1 MDFAGF
7 LIGAAGYAVGS
18 GGGSHR
24 EKRLHEPSLSPIAPC
39 ASAPQNPPRKLG
51 EHPLVQETRVP
62 LFRPKVALVNCEE
75 VFHHLEG
82 GPMAPSPSSGL
93 GEWRPL
99 TELQPPSS
107 SHSTSASIAFSQ
119 RVLARSIRASRPY

>member
-7 LIGAAGYAVGS
+7 LIGAAGYVVGS
-18 GGGSHR
+18 GGWSHR
-24 EKRLHEPSLSPIAPC
+24 DIRLYEASLFPIAPC

-82 GPMAPSPSSGL
+82 VRWLSWSGGHDHAAPCARTAEGSQGVQL
-93 GEWRPL
+93 GQGR
-99 TELQPPSS
+99 
-107 SHSTSASIAFSQ
+107 
-119 RVLARSIRASRPY
+119 